1 MYNYL
6 GFDLGTG
13 AVKAV
18 CWSPSRGLLARLS
31 ERLVFS
37 SSTASC
43 YEYDAEAHFS
53 LVLGMMRR
61 LAEQAEAPIA
71 GLAFAA
77 ASGNTL
83 ICDQQGRPLT
93 AVISWLDQRLPWQPP
108 DDWQVRQVTGWP
120 GIPSFPLMH
129 LQWFKENNPALLQG
143 SCIGMNNDFLQWRL
157 CGRRVLDHSSATPFY
172 LQEQSQR
179 RWHKPFLQYY
189 GISEEQLPQLLAPGS
204 KIAVLKEEYWHAK
217 LGQECFLYAGSFDHP
232 AAARASNISKPDE
245 MLLSCGTSWV
255 GLYPVRRRQDVPMQ
269 ELCDPFQSAHGACWA
284 GMFSVSGI
292 GLEIEDF
299 ILQRYGKCAQRY
311 EQFNQEALSP
321 DNAAAALMQDVCR
334 RFADKLGARRPRRIV
349 MCGGPAEGKAWPI
362 ILQKTLQLPIQTSP
376 YQSYAGALGAAMLAA
391 AKTV

>member
-129 LQWFKENNPALLQG
+129 LQWYKENNPALLQG
-143 SCIGMNNDFLQWRL
+143 SCIGM
-157 CGRRVLDHSSATPFY
+157 
-172 LQEQSQR
+172 
-179 RWHKPFLQYY
+179 
-189 GISEEQLPQLLAPGS
+189 
-204 KIAVLKEEYWHAK
+204 
-217 LGQECFLYAGSFDHP
+217 
-232 AAARASNISKPDE
+232 
-245 MLLSCGTSWV
+245 
-255 GLYPVRRRQDVPMQ
+255 
-269 ELCDPFQSAHGACWA
+269 
-284 GMFSVSGI
+284 
-292 GLEIEDF
+292 
-299 ILQRYGKCAQRY
+299 
-311 EQFNQEALSP
+311 
-321 DNAAAALMQDVCR
+321 
-334 RFADKLGARRPRRIV
+334 
-349 MCGGPAEGKAWPI
+349 
-362 ILQKTLQLPIQTSP
+362 
-376 YQSYAGALGAAMLAA
+376 
-391 AKTV
+391 